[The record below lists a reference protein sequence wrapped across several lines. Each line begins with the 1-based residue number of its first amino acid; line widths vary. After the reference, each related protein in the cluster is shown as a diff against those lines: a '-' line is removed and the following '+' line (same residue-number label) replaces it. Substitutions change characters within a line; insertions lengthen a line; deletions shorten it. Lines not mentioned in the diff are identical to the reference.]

1 MSQIFFA
8 AESGSLISSFS
19 RKKISFLVTFYTKYI
34 SSANFSVKYMCLV
47 FKLCRQLLD
56 DSKILSL
63 QQNIQCNT
71 AVNIDPDESLWGLSW
86 HIYYIKTLKSIIL
99 ELNQHYWLVKAEIPW
114 YTWVAR
120 KIWKWRSWF
129 RPQIIHLI
137 ADRYPMLNPD
147 EIPQSLAFVVCLH
160 WLCKNT
166 SQCTI
171 LRVTTHHTIIPLCY
185 YHIFQS
191 RENEC

>member
-71 AVNIDPDESLWGLSW
+71 AANIDSDESLGDLSW
-86 HIYYIKTLKSIIL
+86 HFYYIKTLKSIIL

-129 RPQIIHLI
+129 RHQIIHLI
-137 ADRYPMLNPD
+137 AERYPMLNPD

-160 WLCKNT
+160 WLSKKYLTMYNFT
-166 SQCTI
+166 SYNASYHYTI
-171 LRVTTHHTIIPLCY
+171 VLLSYISV
-185 YHIFQS
+185 
-191 RENEC
+191 

>member
-63 QQNIQCNT
+63 QQNIQCIT
-71 AVNIDPDESLWGLSW
+71 AFNIVPMMMNDDDEWRWWWKSVRDILTYLQYKAVKLLVLKFNQ
-86 HIYYIKTLKSIIL
+86 YY
-99 ELNQHYWLVKAEIPW
+99 
-114 YTWVAR
+114 
-120 KIWKWRSWF
+120 
-129 RPQIIHLI
+129 
-137 ADRYPMLNPD
+137 
-147 EIPQSLAFVVCLH
+147 
-160 WLCKNT
+160 
-166 SQCTI
+166 
-171 LRVTTHHTIIPLCY
+171 
-185 YHIFQS
+185 
-191 RENEC
+191 